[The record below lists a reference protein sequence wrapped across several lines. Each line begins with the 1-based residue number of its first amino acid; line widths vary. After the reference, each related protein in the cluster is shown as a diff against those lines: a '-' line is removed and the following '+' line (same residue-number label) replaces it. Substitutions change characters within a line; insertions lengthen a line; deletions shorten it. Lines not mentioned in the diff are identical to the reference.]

1 MGMQHAAL
9 NIDAFDR
16 LCQQTPQPEDYPLAA
31 AIVKRVVCYDGE
43 DLRAALADDARRSR
57 YQQELAR
64 VLSDG
69 PGVFVIKHFF
79 ADTAVIDRHNQVV
92 EQIFELQAN
101 QPSADHFA
109 KAGANGRIWNV
120 IQKAAL
126 LDAPSYVA
134 YYKNPLFGLV
144 SEAWLGPHYQLTAQI
159 NVVRPGGQAQAPHRD
174 YHLGFQEDG
183 ILKQYPP
190 HVHHMSAMLTLQGA
204 VAHTDMPLASG
215 PTLLLPNSQR
225 YPEGYLAWRD
235 AAFKAYFEA
244 HAVQL
249 ALEQGDALFFNPALF
264 HAAGSN
270 HTADFHRMA
279 NLLQVSSAFGRA
291 MEAVD
296 REAMCLAIYPEL
308 LRIKNALTEHE
319 LAAVLDNT
327 CEGYSF
333 PTNLDTDPPSAGMAP
348 QKQKALMRESL
359 NKARDF
365 DTFKAALL
373 AQSCKRRA

>member
-16 LCQQTPQPEDYPLAA
+16 LCQQTPQPEEYPLAA
-31 AIVKRVVCYDGE
+31 VIVKRVVCYDGD
-43 DLRAALADDARRSR
+43 DLRDALANGTRLRR

-79 ADTAVIDRHNQVV
+79 ANTAVIDRHNQVI
-92 EQIFELQAN
+92 EQILEQQAN

-126 LDAPSYVA
+126 
-134 YYKNPLFGLV
+134 
-144 SEAWLGPHYQLTAQI
+144 
-159 NVVRPGGQAQAPHRD
+159 
-174 YHLGFQEDG
+174 
-183 ILKQYPP
+183 
-190 HVHHMSAMLTLQGA
+190 
-204 VAHTDMPLASG
+204 
-215 PTLLLPNSQR
+215 
-225 YPEGYLAWRD
+225 
-235 AAFKAYFEA
+235 
-244 HAVQL
+244 
-249 ALEQGDALFFNPALF
+249 F

-270 HTADFHRMA
+270 HTADFHRIA

-308 LRIKNALTEHE
+308 LRLKALLTKAE

-348 QKQKALMRESL
+348 QTQKALMHASL
-359 NKARDF
+359 NDAHDF

-373 AQSCKRRA
+373 VQSCKRRA